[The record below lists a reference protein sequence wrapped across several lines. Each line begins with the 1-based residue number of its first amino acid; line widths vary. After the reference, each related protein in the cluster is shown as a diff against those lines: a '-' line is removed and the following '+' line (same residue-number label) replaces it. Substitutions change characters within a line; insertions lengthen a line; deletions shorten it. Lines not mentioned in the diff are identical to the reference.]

1 MVLVKDNHLLGSTI
15 TGAVTR
21 AHELW
26 PGRTVE
32 VECDRPE
39 QVMEAV
45 AAGADIVMLD
55 NMTPD
60 EAAKCAALVRESDR
74 PEVLVEVSGGITLDN
89 IGSYAD
95 AGVDLIS
102 TSAIT
107 QSARALDIA
116 LDVRRDSSGP

>member
-1 MVLVKDNHLLGSTI
+1 VE
-15 TGAVTR
+15 R

-39 QVMEAV
+39 QVVEAV
-45 AAGADIVMLD
+45 EAGADIVMLD

-60 EAAKCAALVRESDR
+60 EAAKCAAIVRDSDR
-74 PEVLVEVSGGITLDN
+74 SDVLVEVSGGITLDN
-89 IGSYAD
+89 VGDYAD

-107 QSARALDIA
+107 QSAPALDIA
-116 LDVRRDSSGP
+116 LDLRVR